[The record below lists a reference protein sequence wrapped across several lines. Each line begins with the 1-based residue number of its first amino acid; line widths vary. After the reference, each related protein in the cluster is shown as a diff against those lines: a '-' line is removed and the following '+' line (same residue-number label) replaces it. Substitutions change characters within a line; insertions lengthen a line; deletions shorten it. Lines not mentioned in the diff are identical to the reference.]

1 MWKCIE
7 NMYPETKIWLTETI
21 GYFMINHHF
30 YVNKCGFNIIRIEEP
45 FNKLERQFIME
56 KKMK

>member
-1 MWKCIE
+1 
-7 NMYPETKIWLTETI
+7 MYPETKIWLTETI